1 MKKGR
6 ILTGHRPTGRRHMG
20 HWLGTLENWRRL
32 QDDYDCFFLIA
43 DLHVLTTSFDKTQAI
58 KENIVET
65 VRDWLAA
72 GLDPLRSKMVLQ
84 SAVPEHAEL
93 QLLFSM
99 LVTVERLERNPTYKE
114 QKKELHLGKN
124 ASLGLLSYPVLQAA
138 DILVYR
144 ADTVPV
150 GEDQLPH
157 IELTR
162 EIARRFNNL
171 YGGTFPEAQALLS
184 PTARVPGT
192 DGRMMHTS
200 YNNSIP
206 LSASED
212 EVRQKVLSM
221 VTDPLKARA
230 KDPGRPEVCSAF
242 ALLKAFDALF
252 PVRDNFTAESVEEDC
267 RGGCIGCVA
276 DKNRFADAY
285 IKALLP
291 FRTIREKVPPEVVWE
306 ILGSGTHKAR
316 EVARET
322 MELVRERMSF
332 THARLPI

>member
-32 QDDYDCFFLIA
+32 QDDYECFFLIA
-43 DLHVLTTSFDKTQAI
+43 DLHVLTTKFGETESIRD
-58 KENIVET
+58 NIVET

-72 GLDPLRSKMVLQ
+72 GIDPLKSTFVLQ

-99 LVTVERLERNPTYKE
+99 LVTVERLGRNPTYKE

-138 DILVYR
+138 DILIYR

-162 EIARRFNNL
+162 EIARRFNYL
-171 YGGTFPEAQALLS
+171 YGDTFPEPQGLLS
-184 PTARVPGT
+184 PSPRIPGL

-200 YNNSIP
+200 YDNAIP

-212 EVRQKVLSM
+212 EVRQKVSSM
-221 VTDPLKARA
+221 VTDPLKARLN
-230 KDPGRPEVCSAF
+230 DPGRPEVCSAY
-242 ALLKAFDALF
+242 ALLKAFDALI
-252 PVRDNFTAESVEEDC
+252 PVSGSFTVEKVAADC

-276 DKNRFADAY
+276 DKSRFADVY
-285 IKALLP
+285 IKSLLP

-306 ILGSGTHKAR
+306 ILASGTHKAR

-322 MELVRERMSF
+322 MEMTRERMHF
-332 THARLPI
+332 THARLPF